1 MYFSVTSRKFLPTA
15 AVFTTT
21 LTSRSF
27 LSGCGTAAYVS
38 TKSTT
43 TTTTSS
49 STVDGSCSTTSLSM
63 ASSPTNRRF
72 SSLAS
77 IDDPKKAYEDFNQ
90 LIPKIGLGTFGLD
103 NTEDNQSIISTAIS
117 SAINDI
123 GYKRIDC
130 APVYFNEH
138 IIGDTLKEQ
147 VLLSSDNANNNNAK
161 SISRDDLFIVSKLA
175 CPFHQKEHVKIGV
188 TKTLNDLNLDYIDL
202 YLIHWPQAFIYN
214 ESKFNLE
221 TLLQQRG
228 YPNEDIDD
236 SNNGN
241 NIDLTVSIHDTWKGM
256 EELVYEGKVKYIG
269 ISNFPIS
276 LIHELLT
283 KATIPP
289 IMNQIE
295 SHVYLQQWPLFQY
308 CTKRYIHV
316 QSYSPLGTPGY
327 KQPNEPNILTDEP
340 ILQTIASKHNI
351 SVAQVCILWSIQRGG
366 RNNNNTTS
374 VVVKSSNPTR
384 QKENYDIVTN
394 YETGNIKLSENEM
407 KQIKSLG
414 STKNYRY
421 FRPEEWWEDMAMAVF
436 D

>member
-103 NTEDNQSIISTAIS
+103 DTEDNNNIVSTAIS

-138 IIGDTLKEQ
+138 SIGDTIKEQ
-147 VLLSSDNANNNNAK
+147 VLLSSLDNNNDN
-161 SISRDDLFIVSKLA
+161 
-175 CPFHQKEHVKIGV
+175 
-188 TKTLNDLNLDYIDL
+188 
-202 YLIHWPQAFIYN
+202 
-214 ESKFNLE
+214 
-221 TLLQQRG
+221 
-228 YPNEDIDD
+228 
-236 SNNGN
+236 
-241 NIDLTVSIHDTWKGM
+241 
-256 EELVYEGKVKYIG
+256 
-269 ISNFPIS
+269 
-276 LIHELLT
+276 
-283 KATIPP
+283 
-289 IMNQIE
+289 
-295 SHVYLQQWPLFQY
+295 
-308 CTKRYIHV
+308 
-316 QSYSPLGTPGY
+316 
-327 KQPNEPNILTDEP
+327 
-340 ILQTIASKHNI
+340 
-351 SVAQVCILWSIQRGG
+351 
-366 RNNNNTTS
+366 
-374 VVVKSSNPTR
+374 
-384 QKENYDIVTN
+384 
-394 YETGNIKLSENEM
+394 
-407 KQIKSLG
+407 
-414 STKNYRY
+414 
-421 FRPEEWWEDMAMAVF
+421 
-436 D
+436 